1 MANIDFSDVTA
12 SAKANIYF
20 DGKVISHTLVTAEG
34 DKKTLGLIYPGE
46 YHFGTELAEEMI
58 VVAGSCTVKLD
69 GSEES
74 HTYTEG
80 DTFSIPANSG
90 FDITVG
96 EDICE
101 YVCSFVK

>member
-1 MANIDFSDVTA
+1 M
-12 SAKANIYF
+12 
-20 DGKVISHTLVTAEG
+20 TAEG
-34 DKKTLGLIYPGE
+34 DKKKLGLIFRGE

-74 HTYTEG
+74 QTYTEG
-80 DTFSIPANSG
+80 DIFSIPTNSG
-90 FDITVG
+90 FDITVS

-101 YVCSFVK
+101 YVCSFVN